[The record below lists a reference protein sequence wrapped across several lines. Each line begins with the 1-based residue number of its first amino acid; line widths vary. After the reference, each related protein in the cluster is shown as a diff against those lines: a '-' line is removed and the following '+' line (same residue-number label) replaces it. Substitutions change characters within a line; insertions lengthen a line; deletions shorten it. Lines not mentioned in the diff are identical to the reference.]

1 LGDTARRDASPQPG
15 FTGWNTLADDGFGSV
30 RRGGSDVP
38 ERRFMIFVLNAAAL
52 ADQEWPNYA
61 AQNMQPRQGRMR
73 ED

>member
-1 LGDTARRDASPQPG
+1 
-15 FTGWNTLADDGFGSV
+15 
-30 RRGGSDVP
+30 
-38 ERRFMIFVLNAAAL
+38 MIFVLNAAAL